1 MLSMVVRMGMELRE
15 RLVREVD
22 DCDADKVVEKD
33 MGAGSLSTDRRR
45 GLCFGGGCFKCS
57 T

>member
-57 T
+57 M